1 MISKIDK
8 GNLGKTRQ
16 KINKEVNQ
24 REWWEAMKS
33 MVKSKGT
40 IKFKSVS

>member
-1 MISKIDK
+1 MINKMNK
-8 GNLGKTRQ
+8 GNLGKIRR
-16 KINKEVNQ
+16 INKGVNH
-24 REWWEAMKS
+24 RDWEAMKS